1 MLSCLQSF
9 HQFLRVSRKDDL
21 LPGFMLCI
29 PRWGRTQLL
38 SHTKTRSAIL
48 LYAVSNESETRTRPI
63 LSAFWHPDA
72 LFCAGIA
79 PQSIPASDPSHPQG
93 AGPCGALQPCR
104 WRRLC
109 TVSSQKASHKG
120 KNHAS
125 FLLPKLVKCYP
136 QQFSSVGTKRT
147 SQLLFHPMA
156 VPERRSFLQTSSPQP
171 PLAADACKTPTLQ
184 SNYLQLIY
192 IRKTPERD
200 FQKWVG
206 LLTFGHKLQVFHPQ
220 VSRISLMMWDS
231 KQWLGDGQGQSQVFA
246 FWCNYDARKHHFQC
260 LMIFG
265 VTAFIPQSSNSS
277 PASQQQ

>member
-9 HQFLRVSRKDDL
+9 HQFLRASRKDDL

-63 LSAFWHPDA
+63 LSALWHPDA

-79 PQSIPASDPSHPQG
+79 PQSIPGSDPSHPQG
-93 AGPCGALQPCR
+93 AGPCGALQPCK

-136 QQFSSVGTKRT
+136 QQFSSVGMCPGGEV
-147 SQLLFHPMA
+147 SC
-156 VPERRSFLQTSSPQP
+156 SS
-171 PLAADACKTPTLQ
+171 TP
-184 SNYLQLIY
+184 
-192 IRKTPERD
+192 
-200 FQKWVG
+200 W
-206 LLTFGHKLQVFHPQ
+206 
-220 VSRISLMMWDS
+220 
-231 KQWLGDGQGQSQVFA
+231 QSQKEGPSYRLHHLNNHQPLMLLKLLHYNVIIYSWYTLGKPQKEIFRNQWDRWLLGTRCK
-246 FWCNYDARKHHFQC
+246 FSILRSPELHWWCGTASSGWEMGKGNRKSLC
-260 LMIFG
+260 SDVIMMLANTIFN
-265 VTAFIPQSSNSS
+265 V
-277 PASQQQ
+277 